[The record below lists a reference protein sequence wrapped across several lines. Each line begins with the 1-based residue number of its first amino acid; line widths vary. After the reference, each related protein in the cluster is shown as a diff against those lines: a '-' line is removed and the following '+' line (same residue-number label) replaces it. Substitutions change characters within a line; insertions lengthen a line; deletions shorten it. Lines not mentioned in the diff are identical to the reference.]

1 MRSSC
6 QRRARDHRASDE
18 GTDLSVSPGEGA
30 VQSILLGDD
39 IENPG
44 NADCLRAA
52 AAMFGWECGFL
63 CDPRRQEAQAAAGLS
78 GARLL
83 SREALAAFG
92 APVIAIENAAGAED
106 LFRFRPPRG
115 RLIVVVG
122 NERKGITR
130 EVIHLASR
138 TIQIPMASA
147 RLNTVNVAAAAAI
160 ALYHL
165 SRTGGGRPS
174 ARGGRRRGR
183 PELLL
188 VGPSNPIEL
197 GSAVRSAACFGWTRL
212 FLDDRHGAWFAA
224 DRVTRSLGR
233 GAARRGRNAIR
244 VIPARAG
251 GSFTVRGASPPDTPR
266 EKDSGSL
273 ALPRTFEEVCVVSA
287 RGEGEPLRHADL
299 ALGPGQL
306 VVLPDESCVELAEH
320 ELEALGRRVRRVRLE
335 LGDAPS
341 RPFRLTASIAL
352 AEIARQV
359 GGLRCPGEPHGA
371 A

>member
-1 MRSSC
+1 MRSSRE
-6 QRRARDHRASDE
+6 RRVRDHRSSDE
-18 GTDLSVSPGEGA
+18 GTDLSLSPAEGGT
-30 VQSILLGDD
+30 QSILLGDD

-44 NADCLRAA
+44 NADCLRVA
-52 AAMFGWECGFL
+52 AAMFDWECGFL
-63 CDPRRQEAQAAAGLS
+63 CDPRRLAAQATAGLA
-78 GARLL
+78 GARLV
-83 SREALAAFG
+83 SREELAACG

-106 LFRFRPPRG
+106 LFRFRPPQG

-122 NERKGITR
+122 NERKGIAR
-130 EVIHLASR
+130 NVMHLASR

-147 RLNTVNVAAAAAI
+147 HLNTVNVAAAAAI

-165 SRTGGGRPS
+165 SRAGGGRLS
-174 ARGGRRRGR
+174 VRGGHRRSR

-251 GSFTVRGASPPDTPR
+251 GSF
-266 EKDSGSL
+266 
-273 ALPRTFEEVCVVSA
+273 EEVCVVSA
-287 RGEGEPLRHADL
+287 QGEGQPLRHADL

-306 VVLPDESCVELAEH
+306 VVLPDESCVDLADHELAR
-320 ELEALGRRVRRVRLE
+320 LGRHVRRVRLE
-335 LGDAPS
+335 LADVPR

-359 GGLRCPGEPHGA
+359 GGLRRPGEPRA
-371 A
+371 R